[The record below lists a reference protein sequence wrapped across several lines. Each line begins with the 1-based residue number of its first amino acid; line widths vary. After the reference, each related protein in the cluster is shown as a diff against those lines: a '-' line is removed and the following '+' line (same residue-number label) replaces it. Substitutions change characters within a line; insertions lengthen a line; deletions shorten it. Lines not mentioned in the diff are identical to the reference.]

1 MSQYR
6 KDHILGQVK
15 HLLGMGMRT
24 EDHANTITTE
34 NTTIQTEN
42 THNPIEDTIL
52 TTHNHERYN
61 RPIGGGGN
69 GMQKD
74 QKGISYQC
82 M

>member
-15 HLLGMGMRT
+15 HLLGMRT

-42 THNPIEDTIL
+42 THNPIADTIL

>member
-15 HLLGMGMRT
+15 HLLGMGMRA

-42 THNPIEDTIL
+42 THNPIVDTI
-52 TTHNHERYN
+52 
-61 RPIGGGGN
+61 
-69 GMQKD
+69 
-74 QKGISYQC
+74 
-82 M
+82 